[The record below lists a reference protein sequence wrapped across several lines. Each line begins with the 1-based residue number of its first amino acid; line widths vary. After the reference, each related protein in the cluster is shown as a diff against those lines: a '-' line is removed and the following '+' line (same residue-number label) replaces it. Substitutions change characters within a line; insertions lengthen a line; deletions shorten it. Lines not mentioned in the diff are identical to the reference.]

1 MTEPQG
7 GWREWLA
14 EAKPSRENT
23 RRALLVGVPAFIVG
37 YLLTALLFFGGGPRA
52 EVITVPD
59 LRTLTAARAR
69 RLVERADLV
78 FEVTDS
84 LPNARIARGG
94 VVAQTPLPGREV
106 APETPVRVIL
116 SQGRERRG
124 VPRVD
129 GYARPQAERILLA
142 SGFRV
147 VVYAVPDVRRA
158 GRVVGTLPAAGGTV
172 QMPGTVRLL
181 ISAGP
186 PLVAVPSLVGLY
198 RAEAEEAIRQ
208 AKLRVGDVTLEMR
221 LDVADGVVLGQ
232 SPLAGDS
239 IRAGS
244 AVGLQVATQQ
254 PPTITGE
261 GVEGLED
268 LAPPA
273 PEEIEM

>member
-1 MTEPQG
+1 MTEPRPR
-7 GWREWLA
+7 WREWLSR
-14 EAKPSRENT
+14 AKPGRQTT
-23 RRALLVGVPAFIVG
+23 RRAILVSVPMFIVG

-52 EVITVPD
+52 EVVTVPD
-59 LRTLTAARAR
+59 LRTQTVGRAR

-84 LPNARIARGG
+84 LPNARIARGA

-129 GYARPQAERILLA
+129 AYSRPQAERILLA

-147 VVYAVPDVRRA
+147 VVHAVPDQRRA

-181 ISAGP
+181 VSAGP
-186 PLVAVPSLVGLY
+186 PLVAVPTVAGLY
-198 RAEAEEAIRQ
+198 RAEAEEAIRR
-208 AKLRVGDVTLEMR
+208 ASLRVGEVTLEMR
-221 LDVADGVVLGQ
+221 LDVAEAIVLGQ
-232 SPLAGDS
+232 TPAPGDS
-239 IRAGS
+239 VRAGR
-244 AVGLQVATQQ
+244 AVDLHVATQQ
-254 PPTITGE
+254 PPLPLEE
-261 GVEGLED
+261 GAVEPAVP
-268 LAPPA
+268 APPT
-273 PEEIEM
+273 PEEMDL

>member
-1 MTEPQG
+1 MSTHPPS
-7 GWREWLA
+7 WRARLA
-14 EAKPSRENT
+14 RLKPGRET
-23 RRALLVGVPAFIVG
+23 ARRALFVAAPAFIVG
-37 YLLTALLFFGGGPRA
+37 YVLTAILFFGGGSRA
-52 EVITVPD
+52 DVATVPD
-59 LRTLTAARAR
+59 LRSLTAARAE
-69 RLVERADLV
+69 RLAERADLT
-78 FEVTDS
+78 FEITDS
-84 LPNARIARGG
+84 LPNARVARGG

-129 GYARPQAERILLA
+129 TYSRPQAERILVA

-186 PLVAVPSLVGLY
+186 PVVAVPSVVGLY
-198 RAEAEEAIRQ
+198 RAEAEEALRR
-208 AKLRVGDVTLEMR
+208 AGLRVGDVTLQTR
-221 LDVADGVVLGQ
+221 LDVAEAVVLGQ
-232 SPLAGDS
+232 FPLAGDS
-239 IRAGS
+239 IRAGRT
-244 AVGLQVATQQ
+244 VDLQVATQQ
-254 PPTITGE
+254 PPALLGE
-261 GVEGLED
+261 DVEGLED
-268 LAPPA
+268 LAPSK